1 MMKKILSAALILCLS
16 LGILAGCDKFEKTEM
31 EYKEIVVFAAASMQE
46 TLSDIAQKYTKNH
59 DGVEIVFNFDSSGT
73 LKTQIEE
80 GAECHVFVSAAQKQM
95 NELDDKGLINAED
108 RFNVVS
114 NKCVLIVPA
123 GNPAKIRGFDDVASG
138 SFTLMSM
145 GNSDVPAGQYG
156 QQVLESLGA
165 WDKLNA
171 DGKLTFASNVR
182 EVLAQVEEGAVDCGI
197 VYSTDAMVSG
207 NKVEV
212 IAEAPEGSHDDI
224 IYPAC
229 TIAGADNYDEAKDFL
244 EYLRS
249 EDAKGIF
256 EKAGFSIPE

>member
-1 MMKKILSAALILCLS
+1 MKKILSVAVILGLA
-16 LGILAGCDKFEKTEM
+16 LGILSGCDKVQKTEK
-31 EYKEIVVFAAASMQE
+31 EYKEIVVFAAASLQE
-46 TLSDIAQKYTKNH
+46 TLSGIAEKYTKSH

-80 GAECHVFVSAAQKQM
+80 GADCQVFVSAAQKQM
-95 NELDDKGLINAED
+95 NELDEKGLINPEN
-108 RFNVVS
+108 RFDVVS

-123 GNPAKIRGFDDVASG
+123 GNPAGIKGFDDVAAG
-138 SFTLMSM
+138 SFKLMSR

-156 QQVLESLGA
+156 QQVLESLGC
-165 WDKLNA
+165 WDKLNN

-197 VYSTDAMVSG
+197 VYSTDAIVSG
-207 NKVEV
+207 DKIEV
-212 IAEAPEGSHDDI
+212 IAEAPAGSHDDI

-229 TIAGADNYDEAKDFL
+229 TIAGAENYDEAKGFL
-244 EYLRS
+244 EYLKS
-249 EDAKGIF
+249 EDAVSIF